1 MLKRHSTARLIGFA
15 QIFLSSI
22 FLGGYFAVLF
32 CLLAGWIK
40 TPPDWKD
47 ALMVMLGV
55 LTGSVGTIITFWFN
69 RSRAQGTPVKD
80 ADHE

>member
-1 MLKRHSTARLIGFA
+1 MLARHSTARLIGFA
-15 QIFLSSI
+15 QIFLSSV

-32 CLLAGWIK
+32 CLLAGWIR
-40 TPPDWKD
+40 TPDAWKD

-69 RSRAQGTPVKD
+69 RSRSQGNPAKD
-80 ADHE
+80 EEHG